1 MMLRTAEALTAV
13 PLHGTH
19 GTPDILTVRGSI
31 ASWLLDHVQIRS
43 GSNRGGVTGSV
54 NADGE
59 PIYVYP
65 EIAGYFLQWLAWLRT
80 QGEPAPALA
89 AQAASCQEWL
99 RAWIEDADPPQTRIH
114 IRIGEDDW
122 RNGAIFF
129 FDLAM
134 VLRGLASAA
143 ELALLRVDERLA
155 AALVGHL
162 STLVSSDGM
171 FVACRAMVPQRALPA
186 RWSTRRGGF
195 LAKAA
200 AGVLGA
206 ARVLPQVPP
215 KLHSAAQ
222 RTLAESL
229 RLAMEEPHAEP
240 HPLLYAIE
248 GALASVAQDLGACAL
263 PVLAKQIDDVLIDS
277 LPHGLPRESATAAV
291 RRLDAG
297 AQCLRAAYLLRARVP
312 EWLPE
317 PYAMRKTLLALLHGI
332 SDEGS
337 LPFAC
342 TGRDAPKSVWTA
354 MFAEQALTL
363 AALPPSDPFL
373 REASR
378 WIV

>member
-1 MMLRTAEALTAV
+1 MLRTAEAPTAV
-13 PLHGTH
+13 PLHEVH
-19 GTPDILTVRGSI
+19 GARDILTVRGSI
-31 ASWLLDHVQIRS
+31 ASWLLDHVQIQS
-43 GSNRGGVTGSV
+43 GAHRGGVAGSV
-54 NADGE
+54 NADGG

-80 QGEPAPALA
+80 QGEPASALA
-89 AQAASCQEWL
+89 TRAASCQDWL
-99 RAWIEDADPPQTRIH
+99 RAWIDGVDPPQTRLH
-114 IRIGEDDW
+114 IRAGEDDW

-155 AALVGHL
+155 AALIGYL
-162 STLVSSDGM
+162 STLISSDGM
-171 FVACRAMVPQRALPA
+171 FVACRATSPQRALPA

-200 AGVLGA
+200 AGILGA
-206 ARVLPQVPP
+206 AEVLPQVPP
-215 KLHSAAQ
+215 DLRSVAR

-229 RLAMEEPHAEP
+229 RLAMQEPHANP

-248 GALASVAQDLGACAL
+248 GALAPAAQDLGACAL
-263 PVLAKQIDDVLIDS
+263 PVLAKQIDEVLIES

-312 EWLPE
+312 DWLPE
-317 PYAMRKTLLALLHGI
+317 PYAMHKTLLALLHGI

-342 TGRDAPKSVWTA
+342 TRRDAPKSVWTA

-363 AALPPSDPFL
+363 AALSPSDPFL